1 MYQGY
6 HTSGLGSHDRGISS
20 AFFHPSTTIP
30 NQNEN
35 QNQEK
40 LSSYHPSQPSTT
52 PSYHPLQQSAAL
64 PYHPSVELQR
74 HDRQTRLWPNDQ
86 STRAL
91 GSSSLGTSLLPH
103 RLSYHPSESDTVV
116 PNEVAD
122 QTEHQ
127 LIPKN
132 GLAFESP
139 VQGAT
144 TTFGPFPPSTLSPSH
159 LTPHTVTAV
168 PYHYVVA
175 DQVAHPLIPMHAVAN
190 PISGTSFASVSF
202 PAGSSAQPYHP
213 MQLNAAEQNHYG
225 GSSAFAVGNGCSGMT
240 PVASFGKLT
249 PVPAQHPT
257 ISTAP
262 LLPGTAGPN
271 LNAVIGNLAHRPK
284 RSDSKISVRLPSCPE
299 GKPCI
304 LGLPSSLCKS
314 CSQDIAISLLTGP
327 PQAQKNT
334 PLTTE
339 SWRPLTT
346 ASSEQYPLGSD
357 MSAHCA
363 QHYPRPTLTHVNL
376 YPLQRQY
383 RPSPNQSFKRPSC
396 QTPPP
401 GLEPAQPKCS
411 LYECQQQKQRINQLE
426 IQVLGLQQKVQQLQS
441 QVKCQQQSPG
451 RHEQKLDPSHVPP
464 TSQRL
469 KSPGHVSPMNHSH
482 DTQHELQRYIEEVIL
497 QWSLLSPWLVSPLNS
512 ICLFKN
518 RCQDRKKARP
528 SQCAKGDRTRRCH
541 RLLKRHHALPV
552 GGDRKKLDDELVRKI
567 KSCREENPEMSYD
580 ELARKYGV
588 AILHT
593 PNLQFNDG

>member
-1 MYQGY
+1 MTEAFRPHFFIRPQRYQTRMKIRIRRDCP
-6 HTSGLGSHDRGISS
+6 HTTRRSQVQLH
-20 AFFHPSTTIP
+20 HTIRY
-30 NQNEN
+30 NQG
-35 QNQEK
+35 
-40 LSSYHPSQPSTT
+40 
-52 PSYHPLQQSAAL
+52 AAL

-74 HDRQTRLWPNDQ
+74 HDYQTRLWPNDQ
-86 STRAL
+86 STRAV
-91 GSSSLGTSLLPH
+91 GSSSSGTSLLPH
-103 RLSYHPSESDTVV
+103 RLSYHLSQSDTIV

-132 GLAFESP
+132 GLAFGSP

-175 DQVAHPLIPMHAVAN
+175 DQVAHPLIPMHAVTVAN
-190 PISGTSFASVSF
+190 PILGTSFASVSF
-202 PAGSSAQPYHP
+202 PAGSSTQPCHP
-213 MQLNAAEQNHYG
+213 MQLNATGQNHYG
-225 GSSAFAVGNGCSGMT
+225 VSSAFAVGNGCSGMT

-249 PVPAQHPT
+249 PIPAQHPA

-271 LNAVIGNLAHRPK
+271 LNAAIGNHGLAHRPK
-284 RSDSKISVRLPSCPE
+284 RSDSKIGVKLPSCPE
-299 GKPCI
+299 GKPCM
-304 LGLPSSLCKS
+304 LGMPSSLCKS

-327 PQAQKNT
+327 PQAQQNT

-357 MSAHCA
+357 VSAHCTP
-363 QHYPRPTLTHVNL
+363 HYSRPTLTHVNL
-376 YPLQRQY
+376 CPPQLQY
-383 RPSPNQSFKRPSC
+383 RPSPNQPFKRPPC

-401 GLEPAQPKCS
+401 GLQPAQPKCS
-411 LYECQQQKQRINQLE
+411 LYECQQQKQRIKQLE

-469 KSPGHVSPMNHSH
+469 KSPGHVCPMNHTH
-482 DTQHELQRYIEEVIL
+482 DTQHELQCYIEEVILL
-497 QWSLLSPWLVSPLNS
+497 QWSLLSPCMVSPLNS
-512 ICLFKN
+512 TYLFKN
-518 RCQDRKKARP
+518 RCQDREKARP

-541 RLLKRHHALPV
+541 RLLNRHHALPA
-552 GGDRKKLDDELVRKI
+552 G
-567 KSCREENPEMSYD
+567 
-580 ELARKYGV
+580 
-588 AILHT
+588 
-593 PNLQFNDG
+593 